1 METSVLVRL
10 VPRDYGV
17 FISAMFPVCL
27 SNTPLKSLSVAL
39 TVLGHFSVT
48 SLPNAY
54 SPASLSLL
62 MSMLVNLIGL

>member
-1 METSVLVRL
+1 MYLSL
-10 VPRDYGV
+10 
-17 FISAMFPVCL
+17 AMFPVCL

-62 MSMLVNLIGL
+62 MSVLVNLIGL